1 MYKSGLL
8 LAVLGAFSMSAIAA
22 DNGHG
27 KVNFIGEIVDSPCS
41 ISPETVDQTVDLGQ
55 ISNTTLKQGGSSPV
69 KNFTIELQNCEF
81 SDDWLGKNKISITF
95 SGGESFDGL
104 LGVTGFTGADTAK
117 AGNVGIQIN
126 DPSNTQI
133 EFGTPLEINTTLQDG
148 SNTLLFSSFL
158 KGSTTAQVTDIPL
171 GQFSAVTNFTIAYN

>member
-8 LAVLGAFSMSAIAA
+8 LAVLGTLSMSTMAA

-55 ISNTTLKQGGSSPV
+55 ISNTVLKQGGSSPV

-81 SDDWLGKNKISITF
+81 TGAWDNKNKVSITF

-104 LGVTGFTGADTAK
+104 LGVTGFTGADTEKAK
-117 AGNVGIQIN
+117 NVGIQIN
-126 DPSNTQI
+126 DPSNEQI
-133 EFGTPLEINTTLQDG
+133 QFGTPLELVTSLQGG

-158 KGSTTAQVTDIPL
+158 KGSSTAAVGDIPL